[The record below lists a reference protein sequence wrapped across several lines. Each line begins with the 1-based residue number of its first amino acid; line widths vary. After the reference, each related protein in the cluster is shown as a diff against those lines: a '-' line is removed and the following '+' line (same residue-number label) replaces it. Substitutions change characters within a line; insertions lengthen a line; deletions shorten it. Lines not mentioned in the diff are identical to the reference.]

1 MKTLAIISIALVVTI
16 ISTFIAGVIL
26 FWLEK
31 HNKEE

>member
-26 FWLEK
+26 FKIEK
-31 HNKEE
+31 RSKK